1 MKRILLILALGIFG
15 MTANAFAGSNQPIP
29 APGNVSAVPDSAKT
43 LSSGLAYEVIVRGT
57 GDVHPKLSDTVTVHY
72 TGWTTDGRM
81 FDSSVV
87 RGEPATFPLNMLI
100 KGWQEGIPLMVTG
113 ETARFWIPADL
124 AYGENPRAGAPSG
137 MLVFD
142 IKLIAIQPGS

>member
-1 MKRILLILALGIFG
+1 MKRILLVLALGLLGI
-15 MTANAFAGSNQPIP
+15 TNSFAGSSQSIP
-29 APGNVSAVPDSAKT
+29 APADVAAIPDTATT
-43 LSSGLAYEVIVRGT
+43 LPSGLAYKVIEPGT
-57 GDVHPKLSDTVTVHY
+57 GDVHPKLSDTVTVDY
-72 TGWTTDGRM
+72 TGWTTDGEM

-113 ETARFWIPADL
+113 ETARFWIPAKL
-124 AYGENPRAGAPSG
+124 AYGENPRPGAPRG

-142 IKLIAIQPGS
+142 IKLIAIQPSS